1 VTDLILSSN
10 MLSHHL
16 PAAYFVALAT
26 HETTQQQTHNEI
38 RMRQL
43 ADEQRQQQAQP
54 APASASN
61 AHASSNAYPKLG

>member
-1 VTDLILSSN
+1 

-54 APASASN
+54 APAAAAN
-61 AHASSNAYPKLG
+61 VQAPSSNAYPKLG